1 MSRSIATTMPDTRK
15 LDVAERERAIV
26 QILRDLS
33 DPEVGATVPE
43 IYRQA
48 TEIGVH
54 LPGADQP
61 VCDDVTQPVYYKLV
75 RRLVTAAHLV
85 EVDGGDESGQ
95 RYRLAETLHAD
106 TALRLDD
113 IRELLQLRP
122 TEALARLMDA
132 RGEFRAKRDT
142 VIRAAAQA
150 LFSVDPRALLFEMI
164 TGRVDSYNADVD
176 VWTEVGTNDQKHRQR
191 IRAARAELETLCY
204 RYLGLSH
211 QAVFVPPGGE
221 PTRARLDADHLSD
234 QLTRRVFG
242 PSVIR
247 RVDYANEAAPLDWS
261 NLVIAGSD
269 GSTYSSTMQI
279 DTAASFA
286 DPSGSEVVT
295 FNTSVVYLR
304 MEGENARRHPSPWHT
319 VPLTRS
325 AIDSPANAGMVLAPF
340 MYRPE
345 GLSDSEYEHLAKCAT
360 DVVQWRADAEVFRG
374 NGRSVGDGST
384 MPSPRVHL
392 RDGTVTPQEREANHY
407 RRTDSYGEFVREG
420 IRLGHSILG
429 HLVAMRA
436 RPVFAG
442 AVKASQLHLF
452 SSVLNWFI
460 ARGHP
465 AGGLDPIDPAWDM
478 SKGALLPDN
487 EAVNAVL
494 ASISDP
500 NEAAFNV
507 TFVVARPFHALTD
520 MFRYYEVERRGFW
533 TERFERIQAE
543 HRTNSNIDS
552 WWKTVDEVADD
563 PYVRMSEDAA
573 YCLFYVGHS
582 GGDPA
587 PLAPRYEF
595 LESLS
600 QLSADDAERLVDRN
614 VGLLVAALAHSKFSL
629 DRDHNFLSRHTLVKL
644 VPAVVYEAHEK
655 CKAMA
660 RTIESELKSMVIA
673 NLQRFQQQRGGRPD
687 VRFRPVAVRD
697 YIARYLAA
705 RTEREARELDP

>member
-1 MSRSIATTMPDTRK
+1 MRSTTVPTMPEARK

-26 QILRDLS
+26 QILRELH
-33 DPEVGATVPE
+33 DPKEGATVPD
-43 IYRQA
+43 IYRRA
-48 TEIGVH
+48 TETGVH
-54 LPGADQP
+54 LPGTDRP

-75 RRLVTAAHLV
+75 RRLVAAAHLV
-85 EVDGGDESGQ
+85 EVEGRDDAGQ

-132 RGEFRAKRDT
+132 RGEYRAKRDT
-142 VIRAAAQA
+142 TIRAAAEA
-150 LFSVDPRALLFEMI
+150 LRLVDPRVLVFEMI
-164 TGRVDSYNADVD
+164 TARIEAYNADVD
-176 VWTEVGTNDQKHRQR
+176 VWTEVGTDDQTHRQR

-211 QAVFVPPGGE
+211 RAVFVPPGGE
-221 PTRARLDADHLSD
+221 PAAAALEPDSLRDELA
-234 QLTRRVFG
+234 RRVFG
-242 PSVIR
+242 ATVIR
-247 RVDYANEAAPLDWS
+247 KVEHANAAAPADWS

-279 DTAASFA
+279 DTAASFS
-286 DPSGSEVVT
+286 DPTGSEIVT

-325 AIDSPANAGMVLAPF
+325 AIDSPTNAGMVLAPF

-374 NGRSVGDGST
+374 NGRSVGDGT
-384 MPSPRVHL
+384 ALPSPRVHL

-420 IRLGHSILG
+420 IRLSHSILV
-429 HLVAMRA
+429 HLAAMRA

-442 AVKASQLHLF
+442 AVKSSQLHLF
-452 SSVLNWFI
+452 SSVVNWFI

-465 AGGLDPIDPAWDM
+465 AGGVDPIDPAWDM
-478 SKGALLPDN
+478 SKGSLLPDN
-487 EAVNAVL
+487 EAVNTLLSSV
-494 ASISDP
+494 SDP
-500 NEAAFNV
+500 AEPAFNV

-520 MFRYYEVERRGFW
+520 MFRYYEEDRAGFW
-533 TERFERIQAE
+533 TERFQRIQAE
-543 HRTNSNIDS
+543 HLANPNIDS

-595 LESLS
+595 IESLN
-600 QLSADDAERLVDRN
+600 QLPPDDAEALVDRN

-660 RTIESELKSMVIA
+660 RTLESELKSMVIA
-673 NLQRFQQQRGGRPD
+673 NLQRFQRLRGGPPD
-687 VRFRPVAVRD
+687 VRFRPVAIRD
-697 YIARYLAA
+697 YMARYLAA
-705 RTEREARELDP
+705 RSEGADEELDP